1 MMEVKAFIEN
11 YKEAF
16 GEAAELPLGFWYS
29 DERIGITEKT
39 GGCFFKAM
47 KDVRAGRMISLNAEV
62 IGCGGGKFYTGF
74 TEMPEFVPEFVS
86 LKEKYKKTPEM
97 VVDYVKALKVPSASW
112 QYLHFAR
119 IDCVDCFDELEGI
132 LFLAGPDM
140 LSGLVTWAY
149 FDNNRED
156 AVVAAFGSGC
166 STITQAVVE
175 NRKGGDRTFL
185 GFFDPSVRPWFEP
198 GILSFIIPMSRFRV
212 MCGTMRDS
220 CLFGTHAWG
229 KIRERM
235 NG

>member
-1 MMEVKAFIEN
+1 
-11 YKEAF
+11 
-16 GEAAELPLGFWYS
+16 
-29 DERIGITEKT
+29 
-39 GGCFFKAM
+39 
-47 KDVRAGRMISLNAEV
+47 
-62 IGCGGGKFYTGF
+62 
-74 TEMPEFVPEFVS
+74 
-86 LKEKYKKTPEM
+86 
-97 VVDYVKALKVPSASW
+97 
-112 QYLHFAR
+112 
-119 IDCVDCFDELEGI
+119 
-132 LFLAGPDM
+132 M

>member
-16 GEAAELPLGFWYS
+16 GEASELPLVFLYS

-97 VVDYVKALKVPSASW
+97 VVDYVKALKVPSASR

-132 LFLAGPDM
+132 LFLA
-140 LSGLVTWAY
+140 LSL
-149 FDNNRED
+149 
-156 AVVAAFGSGC
+156 
-166 STITQAVVE
+166 IH
-175 NRKGGDRTFL
+175 
-185 GFFDPSVRPWFEP
+185 
-198 GILSFIIPMSRFRV
+198 I
-212 MCGTMRDS
+212 
-220 CLFGTHAWG
+220 
-229 KIRERM
+229 
-235 NG
+235 